1 MKTLELTNDAC
12 NLIADALYNE
22 ILELNA
28 RNDEIRR
35 EGVNDITQ
43 EYIDSNK
50 IRIGKLKTLLD
61 YIKIDL

>member
-1 MKTLELTNDAC
+1 MKTLELTKDAC

-35 EGVNDITQ
+35 EGVNDISQ

-50 IRIGKLKTLLD
+50 IRIGKLKTLFD